1 MTPIPESPHIDV
13 FGLTDVG
20 HKREENEDQFLVAS
34 LHKQLEPLHSSLD
47 RKWLSY
53 RFRAGDAYLF
63 VVADGLGGL
72 AKGREASSV
81 AVETLAERIT
91 RAASCFYMSDVESE
105 HEFLDKLEQ
114 AMERAH
120 ERIKEMRQQG
130 GRAAATTLTM
140 LTMLWPRGYI
150 VHVGDS
156 RGYYL
161 RKGRLLQFTR
171 DQTMADFMVD
181 MGKLTEEQASKSG
194 LDHVLVS
201 ALGAEDAMPTVGVVD
216 FEEGDVLL
224 MCTDGL
230 SGCVSDE
237 RIQEIL
243 ESSGDAETNCHRLVD
258 EALAAGGHDNVTVV
272 VARMKGED
280 PA

>member
-1 MTPIPESPHIDV
+1 MNSNPEPPHFDV

-20 HKREENEDQFLVAS
+20 HKREENEDQFLIAS

-47 RKWLSY
+47 REWLTY

-91 RAASCFYMSDVESE
+91 HAASCFYMSDVDSE
-105 HEFLDKLEQ
+105 HEFLEKLEQ

-120 ERIKEMRQQG
+120 ERIKEMQERG

-140 LTMLWPRGYI
+140 ITLLWPRGYI

-161 RKGRLLQFTR
+161 RKGRLRQFTR

-181 MGKLTEEQASKSG
+181 MGRLTEEQATKSG
-194 LDHVLVS
+194 LDHVLLS
-201 ALGAEDAMPTVGVVD
+201 ALGAEDAMPTVGLVD
-216 FEEGDVLL
+216 LEPGDVLL
-224 MCTDGL
+224 LCTDGL
-230 SGCVSDE
+230 TGYVSDE
-237 RIQEIL
+237 RIQELL
-243 ESSGDAETNCHRLVD
+243 ETSDDAETNCHRLVD

-272 VARMKGED
+272 VVRMKSR
-280 PA
+280 